1 MAACIDTVIASLE
14 EQVVHKYVASRLLTL
29 SSVQVQAMVD
39 GNDTLALAAAG
50 ADDKFARSERRG
62 AVSEPF
68 LRNFSR
74 TKMTNEE
81 RSVAA

>member
-1 MAACIDTVIASLE
+1 M
-14 EQVVHKYVASRLLTL
+14 
-29 SSVQVQAMVD
+29 QAMVD

-62 AVSEPF
+62 AVLEPF

-74 TKMTNEE
+74 KKMKNEGW
-81 RSVAA
+81 SVVAYVTA